1 MNALEG
7 GVGCGFDGVIAFES
21 SSRGAHAATSKKR
34 STRESR
40 MRASL
45 SAFED
50 FRGRGRRSTANRSS
64 RTTSSRAG
72 SSTDGDSIGYESIVI
87 DVTFVVPCYNE
98 EKRLDLPRFSELA
111 RGAHLI
117 FVDDGST
124 DRTRAVLDG
133 FAKSV
138 GSAVEVL
145 SLEKNS
151 GKAEAVR
158 RGMLFAA
165 ERGDRIVGFADADLA
180 TPPREILR
188 IGRTV
193 DEENVQ
199 VVLGA
204 RVALIGKRIE
214 RNPARHY
221 IGRVFAT
228 IATTIIRA
236 PFYDTQCGAKAFLN
250 TPSFRAALG
259 EPFLTRWI
267 FDLEIIG
274 RLLIGSESAPPVPIS
289 AFYELPLEEWV
300 DVRGSKIGLDMA
312 ARVWIDL
319 GRIAADMQIRREKA
333 KRSPKG

>member
-1 MNALEG
+1 M
-7 GVGCGFDGVIAFES
+7 
-21 SSRGAHAATSKKR
+21 
-34 STRESR
+34 
-40 MRASL
+40 
-45 SAFED
+45 
-50 FRGRGRRSTANRSS
+50 
-64 RTTSSRAG
+64 
-72 SSTDGDSIGYESIVI
+72 I

-98 EKRLDLPRFSELA
+98 ETRLDLARFSELA

-124 DRTRAVLDG
+124 DGTRAVLDV
-133 FAKSV
+133 FAKDHRD
-138 GSAVEVL
+138 AVEVM
-145 SLEKNS
+145 SLEKNC

-188 IGRTV
+188 VGRTI
-193 DEENVQ
+193 DEKKVQ
-199 VVLGA
+199 AVLGA
-204 RVALIGKRIE
+204 RVALIGKHIE

-228 IATTIIRA
+228 IATKIIRA

-250 TPSFRAALG
+250 TPSLRAALA

-274 RLLIGSESAPPVPIS
+274 RLLIGSDSAPAVPIS
-289 AFYELPLEEWV
+289 AFFELPLEEWV

-312 ARVWIDL
+312 ARVWVDL
-319 GRIAADMQIRREKA
+319 GRIAGDLQIRREKA
-333 KRSPKG
+333 KRSPKA

>member
-1 MNALEG
+1 
-7 GVGCGFDGVIAFES
+7 
-21 SSRGAHAATSKKR
+21 
-34 STRESR
+34 
-40 MRASL
+40 
-45 SAFED
+45 
-50 FRGRGRRSTANRSS
+50 
-64 RTTSSRAG
+64 
-72 SSTDGDSIGYESIVI
+72 YESIVI

-98 EKRLDLPRFSELA
+98 EKRIDEPRFAELA

-117 FVDDGST
+117 FVDDGSK
-124 DRTRAVLDG
+124 DGTRAVLDA
-133 FAKSV
+133 FARRT
-138 GSAVEVL
+138 GDRVEVI

-158 RGMLFAA
+158 RGMLMAA

-188 IGRTV
+188 IGKTI
-193 DEENVQ
+193 DEQKVA

-221 IGRVFAT
+221 LGRVFAT
-228 IATTIIRA
+228 IATKVIRA

-250 TPSFRAALG
+250 TPSLRAALA

-267 FDLEIIG
+267 FDLEILG
-274 RLLIGSESAPPVPIS
+274 RLLVGDATAPAVPLS
-289 AFYELPLEEWV
+289 DFYELPLEEWV

-319 GRIAADMQIRREKA
+319 GRIARDLERRRKN
-333 KRSPKG
+333 SPQEGK